1 MATLTSTQITEEGIA
16 VSGTT
21 LDASNTFTNTGKE
34 FIYYTNSSGVSKTIT
49 VTAQTTSVDDPIYG
63 ELTKANATLVV
74 ANGATALIGPFAV
87 EAYNDTSQ
95 DTTFAITPYDA
106 AARDTAQ
113 ILYV

>member
-1 MATLTSTQITEEGIA
+1 MATLTSTQITEDGIA

-34 FIYYTNSSGVSKTIT
+34 FIYFANDSGVTKTIT
-49 VTAQTTSVDDPIYG
+49 VTAQTTSVDDPLYG
-63 ELTKANATLVV
+63 ELTKANATLAV

-87 EAYNDTSQ
+87 EAYNDTNQ
-95 DTTFAITPYDA
+95 ETTFAITPYDA
-106 AARDTAQ
+106 ADRDSAQ